1 MSTFYIANLL
11 EKLPQIPTTRM
22 VHNAICVW
30 LAWDGELDPGVLRP
44 LDEKQGVGN
53 QYLGVIMPMRL

>member
-1 MSTFYIANLL
+1 LSEIETTDVQL
-11 EKLPQIPTTRM
+11 EL
-22 VHNAICVW
+22 N
-30 LAWDGELDPGVLRP
+30 GELDPGLLRP